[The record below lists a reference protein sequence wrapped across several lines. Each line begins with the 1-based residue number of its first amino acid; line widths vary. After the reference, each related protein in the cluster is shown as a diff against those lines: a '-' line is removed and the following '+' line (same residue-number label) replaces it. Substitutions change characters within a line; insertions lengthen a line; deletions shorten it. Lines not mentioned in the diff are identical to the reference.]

1 MLDRSSSW
9 PRRRVRAAALALS
22 AAALSVAS
30 GANAQD
36 DALTARQRSHA
47 AGYVAAFTCSAT
59 FNAGRS
65 LAAIREGEL
74 ARIYPDFRR
83 PIAALAAPVVDR
95 DAKTVSVVAGGG
107 LAPRLVVWRPH
118 LGCVQAPPGATPD
131 VVAHLAQV
139 AFTASPPA
147 RAAPWRPG
155 PDPAVAVIA
164 EAAFDGATYGDGTRT
179 TAVVILRDGSLVA
192 ERYAPGFDAET
203 PQRTWSVAK
212 SLAATVIGAAIHQG
226 HLRLDAPAPVP
237 EWSAPGDP
245 RAAITLANLLHM
257 ASGLHSGERG
267 SRTDEI
273 YFGGGRV
280 KDHAATTE
288 LEAAPGTRWRYAN
301 NDTLL
306 ALRALRGALADEAAY
321 LRFPFEAVL
330 GPLGMTGT
338 TPETDWNG
346 DFVMSSQV
354 WTTARDLARL
364 GLLYLRD
371 GVWEGARILP
381 ERWAQFVRTPAPAQP
396 AGRAWGYGAQFWL
409 LGGVSGLPEDA
420 FAAAGHRGQY
430 VVIIPSQELVV
441 VRRGFDESG
450 GTAFD
455 IAAFTAD
462 VLTAGARAG
471 VP

>member
-1 MLDRSSSW
+1 MRHHWSSW
-9 PRRRVRAAALALS
+9 MRSGAERAAIIALAALGLS
-22 AAALSVAS
+22 GVA
-30 GANAQD
+30 GARAQD
-36 DALTARQRSHA
+36 EDITPRQRSHA

-65 LAAIREGEL
+65 LDEIQAGEL
-74 ARIYPDFRR
+74 ARIYPDFRG
-83 PIAALAAPVVDR
+83 PVAGLAEPAVDR
-95 DAKTVSVVAGGG
+95 DAKTVSVAVGGG
-107 LAPRLVVWRPH
+107 LSPRLVVWRPH
-118 LGCVQAPPGATPD
+118 LGCVQAPPGAPAAFAAGTPR
-131 VVAHLAQV
+131 V
-139 AFTASPPA
+139 AFAASTRA
-147 RAAPWRPG
+147 RPAPWRVG
-155 PDPAVAVIA
+155 LDPAVAAVA
-164 EAAFDGATYGDGTRT
+164 ETAFDGLTYGEGPRT
-179 TAVVILRDGSLVA
+179 TAVVVVHADTLVA

-203 PQRTWSVAK
+203 SQRTWSVAK
-212 SLAATVIGAAIHQG
+212 SLAATVIGAAVQQG
-226 HLRLDAPAPVP
+226 HLSLDAPAPVP

-245 RAAITLANLLHM
+245 RAGITLANLLHM
-257 ASGLHSGERG
+257 GSGLHSGQRG

-288 LEAAPGTRWRYAN
+288 LEAAPGTRWKYAN

-306 ALRALRGALADEAAY
+306 ALRALRGALGDEAY

-330 GPLGMTGT
+330 RPLGMART

-371 GVWEGARILP
+371 GVWEGERILP
-381 ERWAQFVRTPAPAQP
+381 EGWARYVRTPAPAQP
-396 AGRAWGYGAQFWL
+396 VGRAWGYGAQFWL
-409 LGGVSGLPEDA
+409 LGGVAGLPEDA

-430 VVIIPSQELVV
+430 VVIVPSEALVV

-455 IAAFTAD
+455 IAAFAAD
-462 VLTAGARAG
+462 VLSALAQ
-471 VP
+471 